1 MFEGPPPVL
10 DKVWH
15 AYFRSQGRIIGL
27 AVLGSIVAIG
37 TMFFDELLAL
47 LIGGVFFSLVILLS
61 GHYTRKI
68 QLCLSWPFPHRWL
81 SGVEAR
87 RQGSLQVIVGIVL
100 LVLSFGLLG
109 WNILKQVG
117 V

>member
-15 AYFRSQGRIIGL
+15 AYYRSQRRTIGL

-47 LIGGVFFSLVILLS
+47 LIGGVVFSLVAVS
-61 GHYTRKI
+61 TGASTTR
-68 QLCLSWPFPHRWL
+68 QL
-81 SGVEAR
+81 G
-87 RQGSLQVIVGIVL
+87 
-100 LVLSFGLLG
+100 
-109 WNILKQVG
+109 
-117 V
+117 